1 MLTLK
6 NTCCGE
12 KVGSECSGTGEQGGR
27 PSSHW
32 GHGEDPEP
40 GRGRHRGAKMWTD
53 LLAHSPSL
61 SFILFWIPLI
71 SLHLLFVCS
80 KLSFLVYPTL
90 GWNHPLLASD
100 WSPWLHVCMLTKL
113 LQFCLTL
120 CDSMDYSLLGFCVQ
134 GILQARILEWIAMP
148 SSRGS
153 FQPRGQALI
162 SYLSCIGRCVLYH

>member
-1 MLTLK
+1 M
-6 NTCCGE
+6 
-12 KVGSECSGTGEQGGR
+12 GSECSGTGEQGGW

-53 LLAHSPSL
+53 LLAHSPLL

-90 GWNHPLLASD
+90 GRNHPLLASD
-100 WSPWLHVCMLTKL
+100 WSPWLRVCMLTKL
-113 LQFCLTL
+113 LYLNMCCCLVDVLSDSATL
-120 CDSMDYSLLGFCVQ
+120 DYSLLGFCVQ

-148 SSRGS
+148 SSRRS
-153 FQPRGQALI
+153 FQPRGQTRI